1 MVMSDP
7 SNADPIDEM
16 ISELRKTHK
25 NLMEI
30 IRNYTLE
37 HKDKV
42 KKFDDILNSDSATQE
57 KKIEAGILKR
67 LEIVEMANGITQT
80 NNILNILNVA
90 MLVKSVSMSVEN
102 IEKQLTESG
111 VIEKV
116 KEVENTKKELLN
128 LVEKLK
134 EDIKRIQKSRE
145 IGDEN
150 LNYIS

>member
-1 MVMSDP
+1 MSDP

-30 IRNYTLE
+30 IRNYTVE
-37 HKDKV
+37 HKEKV
-42 KKFDDILNSDSATQE
+42 KKFDEILNSDSATPE

-90 MLVKSVSMSVEN
+90 MLVKSVSTSVEN

-116 KEVENTKKELLN
+116 KEVENTKKELVN
-128 LVEKLK
+128 LIEKLK
-134 EDIKRIQKSRE
+134 RDIKLIQNSQE
-145 IGDEN
+145 AGGEN

>member
-1 MVMSDP
+1 MSDP

-30 IRNYTLE
+30 IRNYTAE
-37 HKDKV
+37 HKEKV
-42 KKFDDILNSDSATQE
+42 KKFDDVLNSDSANPE

-116 KEVENTKKELLN
+116 KEVENTKKELVN
-128 LVEKLK
+128 LIEKLK
-134 EDIKRIQKSRE
+134 RDIKLIQNNRE
-145 IGDEN
+145 TIEEN
-150 LNYIS
+150 LNYIF

>member
-1 MVMSDP
+1 MSDP

-25 NLMEI
+25 NLIEI
-30 IRNYTLE
+30 IRNYTVE
-37 HKDKV
+37 HKEKV
-42 KKFDDILNSDSATQE
+42 KKFDEILTSDSATPE

-90 MLVKSVSMSVEN
+90 MLVKSVSTSVEN

-116 KEVENTKKELLN
+116 KEVENTKKELVN
-128 LVEKLK
+128 LIEKLK
-134 EDIKRIQKSRE
+134 RDIKLIQNSQE
-145 IGDEN
+145 SGGEN

>member
-1 MVMSDP
+1 MSDP
-7 SNADPIDEM
+7 SNTDPIDEM

-30 IRNYTLE
+30 IRNYTVE
-37 HKDKV
+37 HKEKV
-42 KKFDDILNSDSATQE
+42 RKFDEILNSDSANPE

-116 KEVENTKKELLN
+116 KEVENTKKELVN
-128 LVEKLK
+128 LIEKLK
-134 EDIKRIQKSRE
+134 RDIKLIQNNRE
-145 IGDEN
+145 TIEEN
-150 LNYIS
+150 LNYIF

>member
-1 MVMSDP
+1 LSDP

-30 IRNYTLE
+30 IRNYTAE
-37 HKDKV
+37 HKEKV
-42 KKFDDILNSDSATQE
+42 KKFDDILKSDLATPE

-116 KEVENTKKELLN
+116 KEVENTKKELVN
-128 LVEKLK
+128 LIEKLK
-134 EDIKRIQKSRE
+134 RDIKLIQNSRE
-145 IGDEN
+145 SGEEN